1 MFGGI
6 GGGPSEAELPN
17 LRPPSIGLISH
28 ILSVFRATIADLSVI
43 DIDIGVGIGRAYRF
57 RNSTRLISN
66 SFSLQKNTKFYFV
79 ALSEVVVVE

>member
-28 ILSVFRATIADLSVI
+28 ILSVFRATIAAVSVIDI

-66 SFSLQKNTKFYFV
+66 SFSLQKNNKFYFV
-79 ALSEVVVVE
+79 ALPVA